1 MLIGRECDS
10 PGIIGPNEIARR
22 RDEFGIDDVDA
33 LTYPEQVKIARL
45 LALPGFLCLATDP
58 DTEAAQRSALV
69 AREVE
74 KVIPARDDADPWRAA
89 NRVWTAITHV
99 TVRRRDARIYGI
111 PMRDTYYN
119 ILRFIDTQREVHP

>member
-1 MLIGRECDS
+1 
-10 PGIIGPNEIARR
+10 
-22 RDEFGIDDVDA
+22 
-33 LTYPEQVKIARL
+33 
-45 LALPGFLCLATDP
+45 
-58 DTEAAQRSALV
+58 LV

-74 KVIPARDDADPWRAA
+74 KVIPARDDADPWRAT
-89 NRVWTAITHV
+89 NGVWTAITHV